1 MWNKPW
7 KLAEGFLIG
16 GGLIVVGLLLRITVG
31 EIDWQA
37 FAFPVNIILLV
48 AYLFAVVGMYAARN
62 RVYLFR
68 FLGSYAAA
76 VPALVYAVALTAI
89 MGLTR
94 QVPDGHP
101 SVDPLGLSKML
112 SLWSFVLVYVWLSVV
127 VAQATLHRLHHFR

>member
-16 GGLIVVGLLLRITVG
+16 GGLIVVGLLLQITVG

-76 VPALVYAVALTAI
+76 VALVVRVGICMAV
-89 MGLTR
+89 
-94 QVPDGHP
+94 GHCGTSYP
-101 SVDPLGLSKML
+101 SPTTSLPL
-112 SLWSFVLVYVWLSVV
+112 
-127 VAQATLHRLHHFR
+127 A

>member
-16 GGLIVVGLLLRITVG
+16 GGLIVVGLLLQITVG

-76 VPALVYAVALTAI
+76 VPAWV
-89 MGLTR
+89 
-94 QVPDGHP
+94 
-101 SVDPLGLSKML
+101 
-112 SLWSFVLVYVWLSVV
+112 SLWRWALAFFISVWPSLEITSH
-127 VAQATLHRLHHFR
+127 LI